1 MASGESGVTRR
12 RLLGGAAVLGL
23 GAVLGVATAGSPFGR
38 GDKTVSLWHLFSGGD
53 GERLAAMLDSFAASK
68 AGIEVEPLTLT
79 WGPPYYTKLALA
91 AAGDRPP
98 DVAAFHASRLAAY
111 APQGLL
117 EPLDLE
123 QLARNGITPDRF
135 LPEVW
140 ERGRF
145 EGKQY
150 LIPLD
155 THPLVLY
162 YNKDLAKKADLM
174 DGDRIRTLQGR
185 DELLDA
191 FTAMKEATGKSGVSF
206 EVRGVM
212 LWRMFTTFYGQL
224 GGGPLFTPD
233 GLELTMDDDKALE
246 AVDFMTELTQG
257 RKVAPADLDYP
268 ASVAFFQNATTGFMI
283 NGAWEVPTLNAAK
296 MPYDITPIPNVLG
309 EQANWADS
317 HAFCVPASDR
327 RSPERLESAI
337 AFIGGMLERSQTWA
351 EGGHVPAYQ
360 PVVNSKEYQE
370 LVPQSHYAEAAK
382 TAVPTPAVWF
392 GGAGS
397 DLENEA
403 YAAFQGSLTGATD
416 PQGAVRQF
424 RNAVEQFLDKPSPV
438 VS

>member
-1 MASGESGVTRR
+1 MTSAESGFTRR
-12 RLLGGAAVLGL
+12 KLVGGAAALGL
-23 GAVLGVATAGSPFGR
+23 AGALGVTTVGSPFGR
-38 GDKTVSLWHLFSGGD
+38 GDQTVSLWHLFSGGD
-53 GERLAAMLDSFAASK
+53 GERLAAMLDDFAASDT
-68 AGIEVEPLTLT
+68 GIEVEPLTLT

-117 EPLDLE
+117 EPLDPK
-123 QLARNGITPDRF
+123 QLARHGITPDRF

-140 ERGRF
+140 KRGQF

-150 LIPLD
+150 LVPLD

-162 YNKDLAKKADLM
+162 YDKKLAEKADLLE
-174 DGDRIRTLQGR
+174 GDQLRPLQGR
-185 DELLDA
+185 DEVLEA
-191 FTAMKEATGKSGVSF
+191 FTAMKKATGESGVSF
-206 EVRGVM
+206 EIRGVM
-212 LWRMFTTFYGQL
+212 LWRMFTTFYAQG

-233 GLELTMDDDKALE
+233 GLELTMDDAKALE
-246 AVDFMTELTQG
+246 AVEFMTELTQG
-257 RKVAPADLDYP
+257 TKVAPADLDYP
-268 ASVAFFQNATTGFMI
+268 ASLAFFQNGTAGFMI

-296 MPYDITPIPNVLG
+296 MPYDITPIPDVLG
-309 EQANWADS
+309 KAVNWADS
-317 HAFCVPASDR
+317 HAFCVPASAS
-327 RSPERLESAI
+327 RSPERFDSAL

-360 PVVNSKEYQE
+360 PVVKSPKYQE
-370 LVPQSHYAEAAK
+370 LVPQSHYVEAAAR
-382 TAVPTPAVWF
+382 AVPTPAVWF

-416 PQGAVRQF
+416 PKGAVRQF

-438 VS
+438 VT